1 MSYSFSAKGTNKEL
15 ALQDATAKFD
25 AMVEQQ
31 PVHSRDR
38 EAALSNLR
46 ANLDLVTEPAPDED
60 IGISMYGSISVHTD
74 AANAFG
80 RVTNVGN
87 NCSITVSRR
96 ATTPTTI

>member
-46 ANLDLVTEPAPDED
+46 THLNLVAEPAPDED
-60 IGISMYGSISVHTD
+60 VVISMHGSISV
-74 AANAFG
+74 N
-80 RVTNVGN
+80 
-87 NCSITVSRR
+87 
-96 ATTPTTI
+96 TPTAGPERITNASSGCSVYLQYAALTPTII